1 MISAFT
7 LFNIIRM
14 NATTLDK
21 VALRY
26 RALFL
31 DIDRSGID
39 MKSAPSP
46 SAMAFATSLH
56 QIGFYASEEL
66 LHAISMVST
75 ERLADI
81 TKTMNRVMGVDLNWA
96 PLVKGWNVPTGE
108 TPADHFITWIA
119 NIFADKADIEGTRLP
134 CGHIIP
140 EGTFPLERY
149 NGCPFCGT
157 PFAVSDVVY
166 KGQTSKLKELRL
178 FTMTDLKHLLA
189 TILASPTPLDG
200 TQKDTLDM
208 LLQELGLPDDVD
220 ITMKETAMLVVKL
233 LAEQGKPEEASTLL
247 QTPNDILRYL
257 WFEKT
262 GYLQIIEPRTLM
274 AHARKLYSHIWEP
287 LDNGADAA
295 RAMKEKLMLK
305 YDRRSCKTVADWL
318 NSLPMSAEQAAENM
332 NPKRE
337 MWVRMIRALRLGEYS
352 RKKGYAHQDHTKVW
366 LLMRLQ
372 YVMSKN

>member
-7 LFNIIRM
+7 LYNIIRM
-14 NATTLDK
+14 NDTTLDK

-31 DIDRSGID
+31 DIDRDGID

-56 QIGFYASEEL
+56 EIGFYASEEL
-66 LHAISMVST
+66 LHALGMVST

-157 PFAVSDVVY
+157 PFAISDVV
-166 KGQTSKLKELRL
+166 LKAVSYSPAFHCSTIVVLR
-178 FTMTDLKHLLA
+178 
-189 TILASPTPLDG
+189 S
-200 TQKDTLDM
+200 
-208 LLQELGLPDDVD
+208 
-220 ITMKETAMLVVKL
+220 
-233 LAEQGKPEEASTLL
+233 
-247 QTPNDILRYL
+247 
-257 WFEKT
+257 
-262 GYLQIIEPRTLM
+262 
-274 AHARKLYSHIWEP
+274 
-287 LDNGADAA
+287 
-295 RAMKEKLMLK
+295 
-305 YDRRSCKTVADWL
+305 
-318 NSLPMSAEQAAENM
+318 
-332 NPKRE
+332 
-337 MWVRMIRALRLGEYS
+337 
-352 RKKGYAHQDHTKVW
+352 
-366 LLMRLQ
+366 
-372 YVMSKN
+372 